1 VRCNVVQANDVIQ
14 SKIETN
20 GRVVV
25 IGGRMLGME
34 VAVLLAQ
41 QGKEVTLIS
50 RSRLGGRKGP
60 DEKITYRALMRQLV
74 ELRVPLYLNTTV
86 LEITEDSV
94 ISRLEDEVLSLPAD
108 TVVVAIG
115 IKPVDTLVEEL
126 QGLVPEVYPIGDC
139 VQPGNAAQA
148 TFGAARLAT
157 DT

>member
-1 VRCNVVQANDVIQ
+1 
-14 SKIETN
+14 
-20 GRVVV
+20 
-25 IGGRMLGME
+25 
-34 VAVLLAQ
+34 
-41 QGKEVTLIS
+41 
-50 RSRLGGRKGP
+50 
-60 DEKITYRALMRQLV
+60 
-74 ELRVPLYLNTTV
+74 LYLNTTV
-86 LEITEDSV
+86 LESTEDSV

-139 VQPGNAAQA
+139 VQPGNASQA